1 MPAFPMVPNV
11 DPLRLRAH
19 LPAKAWPVVQAWLQ
33 RHPVQVKVAAP
44 RHTKL
49 GDYRPATRTLPHRVS
64 VNCDLNK
71 YAFLVTLV
79 HEFAHYSTV
88 AKTRRWRNPHGAFWK
103 GEYQRL
109 MRPFMSPEVFP
120 ADVLHALHHHLTD
133 APAASCT
140 DHELMRVLRRY
151 DPDPRPFLEDL
162 QENSIF
168 RFNRRLYVK
177 GPRLRK
183 RFRCRCLND
192 RRIYFIDPLAE
203 VHVDRPAGARAA
215 S

>member
-1 MPAFPMVPNV
+1 MRPST
-11 DPLRLRAH
+11 DLLQLRAH
-19 LPAKAWPVVQAWLQ
+19 LPAQAWPVVFAWLK
-33 RHPVQVKVAAP
+33 RNPVLVNVSKP
-44 RHTKL
+44 RVTKL
-49 GDYRPATRTLPHRVS
+49 GDYRAATRTLPHRVS
-64 VNCDLNK
+64 VNSDLNK

-103 GEYQRL
+103 GEYHRL
-109 MRPFMSPEVFP
+109 MRPFMSREIFP
-120 ADVLHALHHHLTD
+120 LDVLHALHHHLED

-140 DHELMRVLRRY
+140 DHDLMRVLRRY
-151 DPDPRPFLEDL
+151 DADPRPFLEDVR
-162 QENSIF
+162 ENSIF
-168 RFNRRLYVK
+168 RFNQRLYVK

-183 RFRCRCLND
+183 RFKCRCLND

-203 VHVDRPAGARAA
+203 VHLDQPAAARVA